1 MKRLDSFGTSLLLLL
16 ACVLFLPRS
25 VHAQGESF
33 YAGKNIRLVVG
44 YGAATATDLW
54 ARLIARHISKYIPGS
69 PTMVVQN
76 MPGATSLIAANQIY
90 AMAKPD
96 GLTLG
101 VIAPALYFDQLVGRK
116 EVQFDWAKFGYIGSP
131 TRTNEIFFART
142 DAPFKSIEDIRK
154 ASVPPKCG
162 ATGTASTGY
171 YVPMLME
178 QTLGTKFNIVTGYQ
192 GGNDIDLAIERGEV
206 QCRGFSLNSF
216 FAREPFT
223 SWRKRGFVRV
233 LIQTGKD
240 KDPRLRD
247 VPTIYEL
254 MNQYKTPDSGQRLA
268 TVVLAA
274 GDIGRPFVAPPAV
287 SPDILK
293 ILRQAFAKVVA
304 DPEVKAAAEK
314 QELELD
320 PTEGEAL
327 ETIAKEVVTQ
337 PPDVIESMK
346 KLLRR

>member
-1 MKRLDSFGTSLLLLL
+1 M
-16 ACVLFLPRS
+16 
-25 VHAQGESF
+25 
-33 YAGKNIRLVVG
+33 
-44 YGAATATDLW
+44 
-54 ARLIARHISKYIPGS
+54 IA
-69 PTMVVQN
+69 N

-101 VIAPALYFDQLVGRK
+101 VIAGPLLRSTRWPKRSAVRL
-116 EVQFDWAKFGYIGSP
+116 AKFAYGSP
-131 TRTNEIFFART
+131 MRTKRSF

-178 QTLGTKFNIVTGYQ
+178 QTLGTKFNIITGYQ

-240 KDPRLRD
+240 KDPRLHD

-254 MNQYKTPDSGQRLA
+254 MRQYKTPESGQRLA

-274 GDIGRPFVAPPAV
+274 GDIGRPFVAPPAI
-287 SPDILK
+287 SPDTLK
-293 ILRQAFAKVVA
+293 ILRQAFAKAVA
-304 DPEVKAAAEK
+304 DPEVKATAEK
-314 QELELD
+314 QDLELD
-320 PTEGEAL
+320 PTNGEAL
-327 ETIAKEVVTQ
+327 EAIAKEVVTQ
-337 PPDVIESMK
+337 PPDVIERMK
-346 KLLRR
+346 KLLGR

>member
-1 MKRLDSFGTSLLLLL
+1 MKRLLLFGVSLFFLL
-16 ACVLFLPRS
+16 AWLFFLPHS
-25 VHAQGESF
+25 SYSQAENF

-54 ARLIARHISKYIPGS
+54 ARLIARHMPKYIPGS

-76 MPGATSLIAANQIY
+76 MPGATSLIAANHIY
-90 AMAKPD
+90 GVAKPD

-101 VIAPALYFDQLVGRK
+101 VIAPALYFDQLVGLK

-154 ASVPPKCG
+154 GSVPPKCG

-171 YVPMLME
+171 YFPMLME
-178 QTLGTKFNIVTGYQ
+178 QTLGTKFNIITGYQ
-192 GGNDIDLAIERGEV
+192 GGNDIDLAIERGEI

-216 FAREPFT
+216 FAREPFAT
-223 SWRKRGFVRV
+223 WRKKGFVRV
-233 LIQTGKD
+233 LIQSGKD
-240 KDPRLRD
+240 KDPRLPD

-254 MNQYKTPDSGQRLA
+254 MNQYKTPESDRRVA

-274 GDIGRPFVAPPAV
+274 GDIGRPFVAPPAI
-287 SPDILK
+287 SPDTLK

-304 DPEVKAAAEK
+304 DPEVKATAEK

-320 PTEGEAL
+320 PTEGEPL
-327 ETIAKEVVTQ
+327 QGIAKEVVTQ
-337 PPDVIESMK
+337 PPDVIERMK
-346 KLLRR
+346 KLLGR